1 MKFVDLFLYFSSM
14 ESRNKFTNI
23 IIYSSN
29 SVLYLLCSLYPT
41 QQCHQIKYFVTLY
54 VISFQLHQFRDQL
67 DVGGAVF
74 LQQSNQLAFSVDQYV
89 FTSCHERIKIFLF
102 MALFIATRNL
112 NNQTDYGPLDFT
124 PQLGIFKISYSI
136 TKE

>member
-14 ESRNKFTNI
+14 ESRNKFANI

-67 DVGGAVF
+67 DVGGAVSSNRVINLPF
-74 LQQSNQLAFSVDQYV
+74 LLISMFLLHVMSVSKY
-89 FTSCHERIKIFLF
+89 FCSWLCLSLPE
-102 MALFIATRNL
+102 
-112 NNQTDYGPLDFT
+112 
-124 PQLGIFKISYSI
+124 IST
-136 TKE
+136 TKLIMDHLISLHSLESSKSVTL